1 MNISPAMAAVVASG
15 LASLHDLK
23 TVYDSEDFY
32 TLVEILS
39 VRNWNMAH
47 MPAQES
53 PQTWPKL

>member
-1 MNISPAMAAVVASG
+1 MAAVVASG

-39 VRNWNMAH
+39 VCNWNMAH